1 MFSSDEYKEI
11 TYVIHGSE
19 FHVCNLV
26 VRYVDE
32 GVGSQE
38 YINGEEIHISNTYG
52 SYMVYGMCDKKKVLL
67 YAVVHNKKRNIH
79 KLVYRELF
87 VAYLFNVMKDCG
99 HTDDESV
106 RSYVDEHHTDKSF
119 HERMNSTL
127 LVNSNAY
134 KSEGIVYYILNE
146 WNELKQYIDS
156 ARLLFHTY
164 GGDEFT
170 AIYSNV
176 AESPLEK
183 IKEWGV
189 RETNELSGY
198 WVNEI
203 GPNVK
208 NKWSAADILLIRDE
222 CVCKYVEG
230 VGECS
235 YNSKD
240 IRKDIIGVSLKKT
253 NTEHLGGCGMF
264 ISYKKWRDF
273 VS

>member
-1 MFSSDEYKEI
+1 M
-11 TYVIHGSE
+11 
-19 FHVCNLV
+19 
-26 VRYVDE
+26 
-32 GVGSQE
+32 
-38 YINGEEIHISNTYG
+38 
-52 SYMVYGMCDKKKVLL
+52 
-67 YAVVHNKKRNIH
+67 
-79 KLVYRELF
+79 
-87 VAYLFNVMKDCG
+87 
-99 HTDDESV
+99 
-106 RSYVDEHHTDKSF
+106 
-119 HERMNSTL
+119 
-127 LVNSNAY
+127 
-134 KSEGIVYYILNE
+134 VYYILNE

-164 GGDEFT
+164 GGNEFT

-235 YNSKD
+235 YISKD

-273 VS
+273 VSERI